1 MRPFRERRAHSLPAL
16 TERRPLG
23 ARGLEV
29 SPFCLGMVD
38 EPAAVV
44 EAFDAGINFFFV
56 TADMHWPL
64 YEPTRRGLAMLLE
77 RGGGVRD
84 ELVVAATAYVTQ
96 PEFCRAPFREVLDA
110 VPGLE
115 RIDMPVAGGVYAH
128 DFLPRYR
135 VYEAH
140 LAQGR
145 FGARALGAT
154 VHERKAAPMLG
165 GRLVDWVAVRYNILH
180 RGAEEDVFPHVDGDF
195 PALLYA
201 FKTAF
206 GALSPSQLE
215 TLGLD
220 PDHWRPHVTDY
231 YRYALSNPQIDG
243 LLCALTRPAHVREL
257 ADALA
262 LGPLSDEERTYLADL
277 GDLAY
282 GSAVLNAPPGRA
294 GEG

>member
-1 MRPFRERRAHSLPAL
+1 MRPFRERRATQLPAL
-16 TERRPLG
+16 TDRLPLG

-29 SPFCLGMVD
+29 SPFCLGMVT
-38 EPAAVV
+38 EPGVVV

-64 YEPTRRGLAMLLE
+64 YEPLRRGLAMLLE

-84 ELVVAATAYVTQ
+84 AVVVAVAAYVTQ
-96 PEFCRAPFREVLDA
+96 PEFCVAPFHEVLDA
-110 VPGLE
+110 VPGLG
-115 RIDMPVAGGVYAH
+115 RIDVPVAGGAYAH

-140 LAQGR
+140 RAEGR

-154 VHERKAAPMLG
+154 LHERALAPTLG
-165 GRLVDWVAVRYNILH
+165 GRLVDWVAVRYNTAH
-180 RGAEEDVFPHVDGDF
+180 RGAEADVFPRVGDDY

-201 FKTAF
+201 FKTTF

-215 TLGLD
+215 ALGLD
-220 PDHWRPHVTDY
+220 PDHWRPHVTDH
-231 YRYALSNPQIDG
+231 YRYALSAPRLDG
-243 LLCALTRPAHVREL
+243 ILFSLERPAHVREL

-262 LGPLSDEERTYLADL
+262 KGPLSDDEREYLTDLADL
-277 GDLAY
+277 AD
-282 GSAVLNAPPGRA
+282 GSAVLNAPQA
-294 GEG
+294 GVGGG